1 MGEVDLDFKWAASL
15 RKQIFIIKSR
25 KPWHKFHCSL
35 PSRNQ
40 FSKAPQ
46 ASSMLILSRESK
58 FALHF
63 SSIRDR
69 VTAIFNSNL
78 TT

>member
-1 MGEVDLDFKWAASL
+1 MGEVDLDFKWAISL

-40 FSKAPQ
+40 FSKALP
-46 ASSMLILSRESK
+46 ASSMLILSRKSDVC
-58 FALHF
+58 FAFLFCQEQGYHQF
-63 SSIRDR
+63 Q
-69 VTAIFNSNL
+69 F
-78 TT
+78 